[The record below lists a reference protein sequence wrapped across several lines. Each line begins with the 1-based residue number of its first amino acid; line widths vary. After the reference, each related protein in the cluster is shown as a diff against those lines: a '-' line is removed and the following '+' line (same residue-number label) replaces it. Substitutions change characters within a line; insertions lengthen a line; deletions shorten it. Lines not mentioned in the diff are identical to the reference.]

1 MRNTVKPL
9 NSRTGFIL
17 VLAFVFF
24 PLPEAHASA
33 FEFGL
38 GAYRFGAENKRNH
51 SSDSLTGVGS
61 YHIAYRQAISD
72 WVELDVGYSVLA
84 TKTFG
89 GDLAFGPD
97 IGFNYFPLTRAFPYR
112 ADFQGT
118 TIELSDRWAPYL
130 GVSFEQR
137 NFQSTSSQYA
147 GAGVKAGVTY
157 SYDTRFR
164 WTGSMRGFFLAGPN
178 QSTATQI
185 DLLFGGIY
193 QFR

>member
-1 MRNTVKPL
+1 MVKPL
-9 NSRTGFIL
+9 SGRAGFIL
-17 VLAFVFF
+17 ALSFTVLLSAR
-24 PLPEAHASA
+24 AGASA
-33 FEFGL
+33 LEFGF
-38 GAYRFGAENKRNH
+38 GAYHFGAENKRNH

-61 YHIAYRQAISD
+61 YHLAYHQAISER
-72 WVELDVGYSVLA
+72 VELDIGYSILA
-84 TKTFG
+84 TNTFG

-118 TIELSDRWAPYL
+118 TIELADRWAPYV
-130 GVSFEQR
+130 GASFEQR

-147 GAGVKAGVTY
+147 GAGLKAGVNY
-157 SYDTRFR
+157 LYDAQFR
-164 WTGSMRGFFLAGPN
+164 WMGSVRGSFLAGPN